1 MDYTKI
7 GLIIQV
13 EVADDSDNGI
23 VIFNMFYDFSTM
35 LMMIVIRTDVVE
47 DNNITYGVRDDAS

>member
-1 MDYTKI
+1 MEYTKI

-13 EVADDSDNGI
+13 EVVDDGDNGI
-23 VIFNMFYDFSTM
+23 VIFNIFYDFSTM
-35 LMMIVIRTDVVE
+35 LMMIVIRTDVVG